1 MFFMKQILGFY
12 FLRMNSLIYKAKLGN
27 KNMKKNLIR
36 IAVILFV
43 IILVWRII
51 ILIKKGGESSKDFG
65 RPPVAVLV
73 DSVRYGPIQEINMFT
88 GTVYPLYQ
96 YIVAP
101 KVSGRIIIMKKRI
114 GDWVRR
120 GEIIT
125 RIGDAE
131 YQQSVLEAEANL
143 KIARA
148 ALSEAVSQLE
158 LSRQEFKRVQS
169 LNEKGIASPSELDAA
184 TSNYSAQESRSTLAR
199 AQVEQR
205 EASLKSAKI
214 RLAYTVLAAT
224 EPGFIGERFVDEGNL
239 LAPNSPIVSVIGI
252 DTVIIKTT
260 IIERVYGR
268 IRTGQMAEVE
278 VDAFPAKRFYGK
290 VARIAPMLQE
300 TSRVAKIEVDVPND
314 SLFLKPGMFARLR
327 VILEDKKLAQLIP
340 AEALV
345 SRGGENGI
353 FVIESEEK
361 IARYIPVSPG
371 IKTKEK
377 VEILSPKIE
386 NMVVTLGQ
394 HLLEDGSPV
403 ILSAASNN
411 EQKLKT
417 DKE

>member
-1 MFFMKQILGFY
+1 
-12 FLRMNSLIYKAKLGN
+12 
-27 KNMKKNLIR
+27 MKKNLIR
-36 IAVILFV
+36 IIAIIFILF
-43 IILVWRII
+43 LGWRII
-51 ILIKKGGESSKDFG
+51 ILVTKSGEKSRKPG
-65 RPPVAVLV
+65 RPSVAVLV
-73 DSVRYGPIQEINMFT
+73 DSVKYGPIQEINMFT

-101 KVSGRIIIMKKRI
+101 KVSGRIINIKKRI

-125 RIGDAE
+125 RIDDAE
-131 YQQSVLEAEANL
+131 YQQAVLEAEANL

-148 ALSEAVSQLE
+148 ALSEAVSQFE
-158 LSRQEFKRVQS
+158 LSGQEFKRVQS

-184 TSNYSAQESRSTLAR
+184 TSNYSAQESRLTLAR

-278 VDAFPAKRFYGK
+278 VDAFPTKRFYGK
-290 VARIAPMLQE
+290 VSQIAPMLQQA
-300 TSRVAKIEVDVPND
+300 SRMANIEVKVAND

-353 FVIESEEK
+353 FVVESEKK
-361 IARYIPVSPG
+361 IVRYIPVSPG
-371 IKTKEK
+371 IITKEK

-386 NMVVTLGQ
+386 GMVVTLGQ

-403 ILSAASNN
+403 IFSNTSKN
-411 EQKLKT
+411 EQHGKYKT